1 MKIVALPFPEFPGLQ
16 PGQHLTGQVDY
27 DLKKV
32 EWNEYEF
39 PDGLT
44 VRVLSL
50 PLNVYS
56 TNIVDPSGMPG
67 YIILWNN
74 LVRVVAQEKH
84 LGKPT
89 SPIPP
94 NDLPKV
100 PKIDL
105 RPLTSSEDW
114 NEFELKDGHT
124 LREKTVVSKFRRVKD
139 AFDSTGSPMIIIDA
153 QQVVSVV
160 LTESSAGE

>member
-1 MKIVALPFPEFPGLQ
+1 MPFPEFPGLQ
-16 PGQHLTGQVDY
+16 PGQRLTGQVDY

-44 VRVLSL
+44 VRVLTL

-56 TNIVDPSGMPG
+56 TNANDPSGMPV
-67 YIILWNN
+67 YVIMWNN

-89 SPIPP
+89 PPLPP
-94 NDLPKV
+94 NDLAKAPK
-100 PKIDL
+100 L
-105 RPLTSSEDW
+105 EMRPLTSSENW

-124 LREKTVVSKFRRVKD
+124 IREKTVVSKFRRVKD
-139 AFDSTGSPMIIIDA
+139 VFDQTGSPLILIDA
-153 QQVVSVV
+153 QNVLAVV
-160 LTESSAGE
+160 LTESSPNE